1 MPPPAIALKAIL
13 GSTTNETAATL
24 NSLYATHIA
33 TLLWTLMERN
43 RIENRR
49 DIVVGL
55 ALKPFTQGQD
65 STILSEETKETF
77 REVIKMIVDSQSN
90 M

>member
-1 MPPPAIALKAIL
+1 
-13 GSTTNETAATL
+13 
-24 NSLYATHIA
+24 
-33 TLLWTLMERN
+33 MERN
-43 RIENRR
+43 CIENRR

-55 ALKPFTQGQD
+55 ALKSFTQGQD

-77 REVIKMIVDSQSN
+77 RAVIKMIVDSQSN